1 MFFNLET
8 DYAIR
13 IVHCI
18 AQKNQRIDAR
28 TISEE
33 TGVTL
38 RFSLKILRRLVESG
52 ILKSFK
58 GAKGGYVLSRPA
70 DEITLLDVIET
81 MSGKPVFSRCQSDEI
96 ECTHPKGICCY
107 RGVFDELTGIIIDKL
122 SKITFDLK

>member
-18 AQKNQRIDAR
+18 AKKNERIDAR

-38 RFSLKILRRLVESG
+38 RFSLKILRKLVEAG
-52 ILKSFK
+52 ILKSYK
-58 GAKGGYVLSRPA
+58 GAQGGYVLSRPA
-70 DEITLLDVIET
+70 SEISLLDVIET
-81 MSGKPVFSRCQSDEI
+81 MSGQPIFSRCQTDEI
-96 ECTHPKGICCY
+96 ECTHPEGICCF
-107 RGVFDELTGIIIDKL
+107 RNVFDQLTKIIVDKL
-122 SKITFDLK
+122 DKVTFETK